1 MDSAL
6 KSVEKF
12 FGLDEPKKRSTR
24 RNSKSLPVAP
34 VIIPDESLPVAKVVI
49 PAPSRVPAQVLYA
62 LAKNPNLLPN
72 RARLGKVNS
81 TKFRKLVAKLKKEK
95 PRSSRRSSLGPSP
108 LRQVI
113 ILPNAATSLGPNNYT
128 NIGHFGP
135 IPNNFNGNRSPT
147 IDELIQEFKNFEK
160 TRSKK
165 R

>member
-1 MDSAL
+1 MNNIV
-6 KSVEKF
+6 KGVEGF
-12 FGLDEPKKRSTR
+12 FGLTPKKKRSTR
-24 RNSKSLPVAP
+24 RNSSLPVAP
-34 VIIPDESLPVAKVVI
+34 VVIPDELLPVAKVII
-49 PAPSRVPAQVLYA
+49 PAPSRVPAQVLHA
-62 LAKNPNLLPN
+62 IAKNPNLLPN
-72 RARLGKVNS
+72 KGRLGKVNS

-128 NIGHFGP
+128 NFGHFGP

-147 IDELIQEFKNFEK
+147 MDELIQEFKNFEK
-160 TRSKK
+160 TRSKN